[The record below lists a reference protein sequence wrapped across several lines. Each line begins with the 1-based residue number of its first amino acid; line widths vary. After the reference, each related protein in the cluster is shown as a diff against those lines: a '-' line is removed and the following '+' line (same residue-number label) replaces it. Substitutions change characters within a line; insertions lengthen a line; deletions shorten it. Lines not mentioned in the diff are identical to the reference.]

1 MALHVTLIYAP
12 AARQIHQ
19 ATFDL
24 EEGSTIGDALT
35 ASGLAQRFPELAD
48 APLRVGIW
56 CQEVS
61 TERAL
66 QDGDRVEVYRLLSVD
81 PKVAR
86 RARFAT
92 QGARSAGLFAR
103 KRPGSK
109 AGY

>member
-12 AARQIHQ
+12 AARQVHER
-19 ATFDL
+19 AL
-24 EEGSTIGDALT
+24 ELADGSTVADAVV
-35 ASGLAQRFPELAD
+35 ASDLVKLFPELAD

-56 CQEVS
+56 CREVAAGQ
-61 TERAL
+61 AL
-66 QDGDRVEVYRLLSVD
+66 HDLDRVEVYRPLAVD

-86 RARFAT
+86 RARFVT